1 MLYVTPRQSDG
12 ETGSEIY
19 LKVMSEIKRF
29 TNRLVLIAA
38 TPDHLRAELVSPEQL
53 GNLLETEV
61 PQGWPPGEYDEG
73 AQRFFLERL
82 TAGGAEVV
90 GWWVWYALL
99 RRGSQQAGP
108 RIASGGFLGPPN
120 TAGEVEIGYSVHPD
134 WRSQGLATEL
144 VGELVKYAFEDVR
157 VRRII
162 AHTTRQNPGSCK
174 VLERVGFRESNV
186 RPDPSTIEFELHNN
200 HE

>member
-1 MLYVTPRQSDG
+1 
-12 ETGSEIY
+12 
-19 LKVMSEIKRF
+19 MSEIKRL

-53 GNLLETEV
+53 GILLQTEV

-73 AQRFFLERL
+73 AQRLFLERL

-99 RRGSQQAGP
+99 RRGSQRAGP
-108 RIASGGFLGPPN
+108 LIASGGFFGPPN
-120 TAGEVEIGYSVHPD
+120 EAGVVEIGYSVHPN
-134 WRSQGLATEL
+134 WQSQGFATEL
-144 VGELVKYAFEDVR
+144 VGELVRYAFEDVR

-162 AHTTRQNPGSCK
+162 AHTTRQNPASCK
-174 VLERVGFRESNV
+174 VLEHLGFRESNV
-186 RPDPSTIEFELHNN
+186 LPDPLTIEFELRRN